1 MLPNSTVETL
11 SGNTRVSWAGLA
23 LDNWAGLA
31 LDKGYLTDLVAR

>member
-23 LDNWAGLA
+23 LD
-31 LDKGYLTDLVAR
+31 KGYLTDLVAR